1 MIFCSHCFKSPE
13 IKGIINDINT
23 IGVCPICGNENVSIY
38 DTSKNHNLQGIFDN
52 ILSVYTIEKDL
63 PTDYPKSDLRPLV
76 DVLKF
81 EWDIFSEISNDQI
94 LSIVKEL
101 SNTLVEDYPAIFEEL
116 VGIAEKYDIEYLQNH
131 SILHT
136 KKWDDFVETIKHQNR
151 FHSNL
156 IDQKLLKDYCLAIS
170 ADITVS
176 KQRFY
181 RGRICENKKGF
192 TPAKMGAPGKGI
204 ASEGRANSAGISRLY
219 LASDPI
225 TTLHEI
231 RAAEYD
237 YVTIGTFKPCRTI
250 HIVDLQ
256 KIDKISPF
264 SENEEIDCT
273 ALAIN
278 KEHLSKI
285 NEEMSRTMR
294 RGDSPLDYLPTQY
307 ICDFIMSITDEDGQP
322 VFDGIMYRSAMHS
335 KGANLAIFYPELFKC
350 TYSCTYEVDELIYSK
365 KTITK
370 HN

>member
-13 IKGIINDINT
+13 IKAIINDANT
-23 IGVCPICGNENVSIY
+23 IGDCPICGHENVAVY
-38 DTSKNHNLQGIFDN
+38 DTEKHNNLKGIFDN
-52 ILSVYTIEKDL
+52 ILSVYTAEKDL
-63 PTDYPKSDLRPLV
+63 PDDYPKDDLKMLA
-76 DVLKF
+76 DVLKS
-81 EWDIFSEISNDQI
+81 EWDIFEEISNDCI

-101 SNTLVEDYPAIFEEL
+101 STTLVEDYPVVFEDL
-116 VGIAEKYDIEYLQNH
+116 IGISEKYDIEYLQKH

-136 KKWDDFVETIKHQNR
+136 KKWDEFVETIKHKNR

-156 IDQKLLKDYCLAIS
+156 IDKDLFKEYCLAIS
-170 ADITVS
+170 ADIYVG

-181 RGRICENKKGF
+181 RGRIAPNKDGF
-192 TPAKMGAPGKGI
+192 TPANMGAPGKGL
-204 ASEGRANSAGISRLY
+204 ASDGRANSAGISRLY
-219 LASDPI
+219 LASDTT

-237 YVTIGTFKPCRTI
+237 YVSIGTFKPSRTI
-250 HIVDLQ
+250 HVVDLQ

-264 SENEEIDCT
+264 NEDIDCT

-294 RGDSPLDYLPTQY
+294 KGDSPLDYLPTQY
-307 ICDFIMSITDEDGQP
+307 ICDFIMSITDENGQP
-322 VFDGIMYRSAMHS
+322 VFDGIMYKSAMHS

-350 TYSCTYEVDELIYSK
+350 TYSRTYEVDKIVYHK
-365 KTITK
+365 KTLNRYK
-370 HN
+370 